1 MRTLLVLLLISMAN
15 LASANL
21 ASADPLKLN
30 DHLPE
35 QTIGLLTIT
44 KMTQGQLLWLKGRV
58 GEGKYQA
65 KNAQGQECSIEVPV
79 AIGSFSQADIGI
91 HSTQGLM
98 IAITN
103 SRLSEAILA
112 GQKIHSDDWVFGTK
126 EERKKV
132 DGYIVSGIAADE
144 GFILNSRRRWIS
156 WLLDAEPQVI
166 CSAEVANHS

>member
-1 MRTLLVLLLISMAN
+1 MRTLLVLLLISMAK
-15 LASANL
+15 L

-30 DHLPE
+30 DHLPN

-103 SRLSEAILA
+103 PRLSEAILE
-112 GQKIHSDDWVFGTK
+112 GQRIHSDDWVFSTK

-166 CSAEVANHS
+166 CNTKVANHS

>member
-15 LASANL
+15 LASA
-21 ASADPLKLN
+21 DPLKLN
-30 DHLPE
+30 DHLPD

-65 KNAQGQECSIEVPV
+65 KNVQGQECSIEVPV
-79 AIGSFSQADIGI
+79 AIGSFSQANIGI

-103 SRLSEAILA
+103 PRLSEAILE
-112 GQKIHSDDWVFGTK
+112 GQRIHSDDCVFSTK
-126 EERKKV
+126 EDRKKV
-132 DGYIVSGIAADE
+132 DGYIVSGSAADE

>member
-15 LASANL
+15 LASA
-21 ASADPLKLN
+21 DPLKLN
-30 DHLPE
+30 DHLPD

-79 AIGSFSQADIGI
+79 AIGSFSQANIGI

-103 SRLSEAILA
+103 PRLSEAILE
-112 GQKIHSDDWVFGTK
+112 GQRIHSDD
-126 EERKKV
+126 
-132 DGYIVSGIAADE
+132 S
-144 GFILNSRRRWIS
+144 
-156 WLLDAEPQVI
+156 
-166 CSAEVANHS
+166 

>member
-1 MRTLLVLLLISMAN
+1 MRTLLVLLLISM
-15 LASANL
+15 ANL

-98 IAITN
+98 IAI
-103 SRLSEAILA
+103 LSEAILE
-112 GQKIHSDDWVFGTK
+112 GQRIHSDDWVFGTK

>member
-1 MRTLLVLLLISMAN
+1 MRTLLVLLLILM
-15 LASANL
+15 ANL

-30 DHLPE
+30 GNLPE

-44 KMTQGQLLWLKGRV
+44 KMTQGQLLWLKGRE

-79 AIGSFSQADIGI
+79 AIGSFSQANIGI

-103 SRLSEAILA
+103 PRLSEAILE
-112 GQKIHSDDWVFGTK
+112 GQRIHSDDWVFSTK

-166 CSAEVANHS
+166 CNTEVANHS

>member
-1 MRTLLVLLLISMAN
+1 
-15 LASANL
+15 
-21 ASADPLKLN
+21 
-30 DHLPE
+30 
-35 QTIGLLTIT
+35 
-44 KMTQGQLLWLKGRV
+44 V

-79 AIGSFSQADIGI
+79 AIGSFSQANIGI

-103 SRLSEAILA
+103 PRLSEAILE
-112 GQKIHSDDWVFGTK
+112 GQRIHSDDWVFSTK

-166 CSAEVANHS
+166 CNTEVANHS